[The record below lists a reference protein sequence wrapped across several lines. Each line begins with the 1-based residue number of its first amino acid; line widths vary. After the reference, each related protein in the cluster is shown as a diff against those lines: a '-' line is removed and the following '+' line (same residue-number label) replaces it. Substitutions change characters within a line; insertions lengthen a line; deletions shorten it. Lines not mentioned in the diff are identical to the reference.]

1 MANRREFL
9 KATAAAAA
17 VSQRILG
24 ANDRVRMAVI
34 GTGSRGTIVNALF
47 RKHAD
52 CEFVAACDVRE
63 SRLSNV
69 VKQIQSKI
77 DTYGDYH
84 RILDRKDIDAVLV
97 TTPDHW
103 HSPIVVDACAA
114 GKDAYVEKPL
124 TNTIP
129 AGQRMVEAAR
139 KYSRVV
145 QLGTQQRSGQ
155 HFQEAC
161 RLIQDGLLGNISH
174 AVLFQP
180 GGYTQVT
187 QPPEQ
192 PPADL
197 NWELFQGP
205 APRKPYSPSHLR
217 WRSYYDYGGGL
228 VTDWGV
234 HLTDIVM
241 MYLKADGKG
250 PLLTSASAQ
259 YINFPRD
266 LEQVPDAFTC
276 SWQYDNFVMTFSNLV
291 PPMQGVNAQGNWFFG
306 QRGVLH
312 VNRSG
317 YEVIPSPSR
326 GGARGGQA
334 APPPIEAKTVPVK
347 EDYQNDPD
355 TTAHARNFLDCV
367 KSRQRPVCDVEIG
380 FNSTLPTLI
389 ALLAIQQER
398 TFRWDGKA
406 ARPA

>member
-9 KATAAAAA
+9 QAAAAAAA
-17 VSQRILG
+17 VSQRVLG

-34 GTGSRGTIVNALF
+34 GAGSRGAIVTALF
-47 RKHAD
+47 LKHAD

-63 SRLSNV
+63 SRLSNLL
-69 VKQIQSKI
+69 KQV
-77 DTYGDYH
+77 DRNMETYRDYR

-114 GKDAYVEKPL
+114 GKDSYVEKPL
-124 TNTIP
+124 SNTIP
-129 AGQRMVEAAR
+129 AAQRMLEAAR
-139 KYSRVV
+139 KYNRVV
-145 QLGTQQRSGQ
+145 QVGTQQRSGQ
-155 HFQEAC
+155 HFQEVGK
-161 RLIQDGLLGNISH
+161 LVQEGLLGNVSH

-180 GGYTQVT
+180 GAYTQIT
-187 QPPEQ
+187 QPPEP

-197 NWELFQGP
+197 DWEAFQGP
-205 APRKPYSPSHLR
+205 APRKPFSPSRLR

-234 HLTDIVM
+234 HLTDIAL

-259 YINFPRD
+259 FINFPRD
-266 LEQVPDAFTC
+266 DEQVPDAFTC
-276 SWQYDNFVMTFSNLV
+276 SWQYDNFVMTFSNVV
-291 PPMQGVNAQGNWFFG
+291 PPMQGINAQGNWFFG
-306 QRGVLH
+306 QKGILH

-317 YEVIPSPSR
+317 YQVFPAP
-326 GGARGGQA
+326 ARGGGRG
-334 APPPIEAKTVPVK
+334 APAVPAIETKVVSVK
-347 EDYQNDPD
+347 EDYQNDPS
-355 TTAHARNFLDCV
+355 TIAHARNFLDCV
-367 KSRQRPVCDVEIG
+367 KSRRRPICDVEIG

-389 ALLAIQQER
+389 ALLAIQQGR
-398 TFRWDGKA
+398 TFRWDGTT